1 MEKRGISPLIATVI
15 LIGFVIAV
23 AAVIFFWGKSYIVET
38 AQKEG
43 ALSETKLKCNDVKFE
58 VLSDATEIFSGN
70 LELENKGG
78 VEISGFKVRSENIA
92 GGATLMDLS
101 GKEAILALYG
111 TAMFSLDSTGI
122 DTSSAFDIIP
132 MLKPEG
138 RGAQL
143 IPCSDKIKKIEV

>member
-15 LIGFVIAV
+15 LIGFVIVV

-58 VLSDATEIFSGN
+58 VLSDADEIVSGN

-78 VEISGFKVRSENIA
+78 VEISGFKIRSNIGIFPLEDTTGNPA
-92 GGATLMDLS
+92 
-101 GKEAILALYG
+101 KLAQ
-111 TAMFSLDSTGI
+111 FGI
-122 DTSSAFDIIP
+122 ALFVIPADIDVSSEFDIIP